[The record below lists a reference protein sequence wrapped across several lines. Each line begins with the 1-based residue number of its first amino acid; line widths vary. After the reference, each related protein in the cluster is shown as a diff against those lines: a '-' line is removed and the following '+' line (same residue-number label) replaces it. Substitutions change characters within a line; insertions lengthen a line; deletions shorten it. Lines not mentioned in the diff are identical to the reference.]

1 MKQSSQKKIPHR
13 NTGIIILSTKRI
25 IKLISKMK
33 KRSITTMK
41 KKINFIKKLN
51 NLKLIINS
59 KTKIINICIH
69 KSQTII
75 KIKLIKANTI
85 IPKIKEIAA
94 SHIIIKSIKHKTQ
107 STKKS
112 TNYNQLSSDNL
123 NSFTIAKTTDL

>member
-1 MKQSSQKKIPHR
+1 
-13 NTGIIILSTKRI
+13 
-25 IKLISKMK
+25 MK

-94 SHIIIKSIKHKTQ
+94 SNFIIKSIKHKTQ

>member
-1 MKQSSQKKIPHR
+1 
-13 NTGIIILSTKRI
+13 
-25 IKLISKMK
+25 MK

-94 SHIIIKSIKHKTQ
+94 SNFIIKSIKHKTK
-107 STKKS
+107 STKKI
-112 TNYNQLSSDNL
+112 TNFNQLSSDSL